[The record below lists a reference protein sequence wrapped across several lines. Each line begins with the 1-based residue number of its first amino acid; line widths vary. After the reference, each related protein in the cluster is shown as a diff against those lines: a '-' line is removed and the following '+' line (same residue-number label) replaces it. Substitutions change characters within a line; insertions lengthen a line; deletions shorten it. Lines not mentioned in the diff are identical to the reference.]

1 MKMVPAMTVFGV
13 GATAAAVTTYM
24 GITPTIELQLLLF
37 INVSVLAAILL
48 RKYIDVSFWLFPGHR
63 ARATVRK
70 RKPFSNTSWFVTNR
84 LGLKKLTPEEQCAK
98 REMEEQEMEE
108 GTGNGDIGEIVPVV
122 EPIVPP
128 GHGGKVEYK
137 GKKWSARSSERI
149 APGEH
154 ARIIGRDIL
163 TLVVEK
169 IKQNSTVEK
178 RFFYR

>member
-1 MKMVPAMTVFGV
+1 MKLIPAITFLGI
-13 GATAAAVTTYM
+13 GTAATALTTYT
-24 GITPTIELQLLLF
+24 GLTPTIELQLLLF
-37 INVSVLAAILL
+37 INVSVLTAILL
-48 RKYIDVSFWLFPGHR
+48 RKYIDMPTWLFPGQQ
-63 ARATVRK
+63 ARTTAKV

-84 LGLKKLTPEEQCAK
+84 LGLKKLTPEEKCAK
-98 REMEEQEMEE
+98 QEMEE

-128 GHGGKVEYK
+128 GHGGKVEFK
-137 GKKWSARSSERI
+137 GKKWPARSTDTI
-149 APGEH
+149 MPGEN

-178 RFFYR
+178 NVFYR

>member
-1 MKMVPAMTVFGV
+1 MAATIMILGV
-13 GATAAAVTTYM
+13 GTTATALTTFLGVTT
-24 GITPTIELQLLLF
+24 TIELQLLLF
-37 INVSVLAAILL
+37 INISVLTAVLL
-48 RKYIDVSFWLFPGHR
+48 RKYFDLPSWLLPGQR
-63 ARATVRK
+63 MRTVARIK
-70 RKPFSNTSWFVTNR
+70 KPFSNTSWFVTNR

-128 GHGGKVEYK
+128 GHGGKVVFK
-137 GKKWSARSSERI
+137 GKKWPARSTETI
-149 APGEH
+149 MPGEN

-169 IKQNSTVEK
+169 IKQNSTAEK
-178 RFFYR
+178 NSFYR